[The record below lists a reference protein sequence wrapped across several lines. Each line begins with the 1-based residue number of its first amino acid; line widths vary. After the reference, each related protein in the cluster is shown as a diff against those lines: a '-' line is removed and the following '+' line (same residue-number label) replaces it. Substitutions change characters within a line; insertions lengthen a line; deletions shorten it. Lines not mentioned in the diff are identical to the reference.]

1 MFDHRPDH
9 EFDPNRSVDRWIVWE
24 RMGREKR
31 WTVRDDGRGAEGEG
45 NAHQRGIELRIPC
58 EDHRG
63 IRSHG
68 DSSDSFIRG
77 TCESPVFAR
86 VHFVYFDGR
95 GPPVSQDA
103 KAAKLFRLFTF
114 DGRWCIKRVWTRES
128 RTMILIPRPWN
139 IVFPF
144 GIVIGLFPVSI
155 DSYTNRRHDCS
166 CNLKSYQIEMFV
178 NIIFLF
184 VIWYIGRN
192 WKKKEETQTAIIIRL

>member
-1 MFDHRPDH
+1 
-9 EFDPNRSVDRWIVWE
+9 
-24 RMGREKR
+24 MGREKR

-103 KAAKLFRLFTF
+103 KATKLFRLFTF
-114 DGRWCIKRVWTRES
+114 DGRWCIKGS
-128 RTMILIPRPWN
+128 
-139 IVFPF
+139 
-144 GIVIGLFPVSI
+144 
-155 DSYTNRRHDCS
+155 NRRVE
-166 CNLKSYQIEMFV
+166 NLVPWSS
-178 NIIFLF
+178 FLVVGTSF
-184 VIWYIGRN
+184 FLSALWLVCFRFW
-192 WKKKEETQTAIIIRL
+192 

>member
-114 DGRWCIKRVWTRES
+114 DGRWCIKRVWTRDPHSSSLEHRFS
-128 RTMILIPRPWN
+128 FRHCDWSVSGFDRFVHEGAT
-139 IVFPF
+139 IVL
-144 GIVIGLFPVSI
+144 V
-155 DSYTNRRHDCS
+155 TWR
-166 CNLKSYQIEMFV
+166 
-178 NIIFLF
+178 
-184 VIWYIGRN
+184 
-192 WKKKEETQTAIIIRL
+192 AIK

>member
-1 MFDHRPDH
+1 MHRIPIQIRRQRRRRKKKKRKMQIRIRVPCSIVDWIMNSIRIDS
-9 EFDPNRSVDRWIVWE
+9 FRSVDRWIVWE

-86 VHFVYFDGR
+86 IHFVYFDSR

-114 DGRWCIKRVWTRES
+114 DGRWCIKGLNRREP
-128 RTMILIPRPWN
+128 RTMILIPPSLEHRFS
-139 IVFPF
+139 FPALWLVCF
-144 GIVIGLFPVSI
+144 RF
-155 DSYTNRRHDCS
+155 R
-166 CNLKSYQIEMFV
+166 
-178 NIIFLF
+178 
-184 VIWYIGRN
+184 
-192 WKKKEETQTAIIIRL
+192 

>member
-139 IVFPF
+139 IVFRHCDWSVSGFDRFVHEQAPR
-144 GIVIGLFPVSI
+144 LF
-155 DSYTNRRHDCS
+155 
-166 CNLKSYQIEMFV
+166 LKSYQIEMFV
-178 NIIFLF
+178 NIILLF